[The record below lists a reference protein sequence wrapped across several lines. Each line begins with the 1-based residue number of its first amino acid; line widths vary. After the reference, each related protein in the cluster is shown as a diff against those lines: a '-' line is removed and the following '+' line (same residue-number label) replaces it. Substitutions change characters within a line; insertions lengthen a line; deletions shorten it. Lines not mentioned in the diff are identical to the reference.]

1 MTDDEPTSFIDYW
14 EAVDDALLKF
24 FGIDTCDAG
33 IDADLI
39 AGAQEEWH
47 AGPAPGIDLRLQ
59 RDKGLGH
66 AARRH
71 ARLSQRQLARRLKV
85 PPNWI
90 QRIESLERRVD
101 VAEFIAIAR
110 AVDVDPV
117 SLLSRVLRSTP

>member
-1 MTDDEPTSFIDYW
+1 MKYPSRHR
-14 EAVDDALLKF
+14 A
-24 FGIDTCDAG
+24 
-33 IDADLI
+33 I
-39 AGAQEEWH
+39 ASAI
-47 AGPAPGIDLRLQ
+47 AT
-59 RDKGLGH
+59 
-66 AARRH
+66 ARRH
-71 ARLSQRQLARRLKV
+71 ARLSQRQLARKLKV